1 MKCTCVHVHAKS
13 ECLTA
18 CVVANI
24 SKIRISVS
32 VLPLVMS
39 FVCVEHKARFQSFP
53 SPLHWVYVYIKLCV
67 CLLLAF
73 QCLYVYQC
81 VTSMYVLKYMARS
94 MCVCV
99 CVCVCRCVAQ
109 EDMHCTWSGPPS
121 SSSEESGELQDS
133 SVSPSPPSPRRAY
146 KGQII
151 EKLSV

>member
-1 MKCTCVHVHAKS
+1 
-13 ECLTA
+13 
-18 CVVANI
+18 
-24 SKIRISVS
+24 
-32 VLPLVMS
+32 MS

-99 CVCVCRCVAQ
+99 CVCVCVGVWLKKT
-109 EDMHCTWSGPPS
+109 CTAHGLALPLLHQRNLASSRIRLCRPLLPPPAGPTRS
-121 SSSEESGELQDS
+121 KSLRSYQCKVFLMSMKRSAHVG
-133 SVSPSPPSPRRAY
+133 
-146 KGQII
+146 
-151 EKLSV
+151 